1 MAETTESKNNLISS
15 EQGKLIIKVASTWA
29 KTPYVYGG
37 MAKKGADCS
46 GSTYQIYKEAG
57 FPYDR
62 QYRSSSQFSNNPKFK
77 QLTEN
82 FPQEGDVAW
91 WSGHVA
97 IYAGNGEIWTATHTG
112 GPAYHKDSLRSW
124 EAKRGK
130 PKWYR

>member
-1 MAETTESKNNLISS
+1 MTGSAESNKNLISS
-15 EQGKLIIKVASTWA
+15 EQGKQIVKVASTWA

-46 GSTYQIYKEAG
+46 GSTYQILKEAG

-62 QYRSSSQFSNNPKFK
+62 QFRSSSQFSKNPKFN

-82 FPQEGDVAW
+82 SPQEGDVAW

-112 GPAYHKDSLRSW
+112 
-124 EAKRGK
+124 
-130 PKWYR
+130 